1 MAVLH
6 TQPGAQFA
14 EGSWW
19 SAFNTIT
26 YMTDHKLG
34 RSNDTR
40 LTSAWYGQNRIKKEK
55 ALELA
60 LDYAE
65 AA

>member
-6 TQPGAQFA
+6 TQPGAKFA

-19 SAFNTIT
+19 QAFNTIT

-55 ALELA
+55 ALDLA
-60 LDYAE
+60 IEYAE